1 LIDFREGDCLDV
13 LRTLRG
19 LDACVTDPPYGL
31 AFMGRAWDGGV
42 AFQPET
48 WRLVFDAMKPGAHL
62 AAFSGTRTSH
72 RMVCAIE
79 DAGFEIR
86 DSVLWLYGSGFPKSH
101 AVPHVSLIATRQEF
115 DGWGTAL
122 KPACEPI
129 VLARKPLIGTV
140 AANVLAHGTGGI
152 NVDACRIPAADGDA
166 PVKWDNPRGGIWTTN
181 SDATGRLVPNDA
193 GRWPANVAHDGS
205 DEVMAAFAAF
215 GDTGARAPVHGTEP
229 SPASVGTITNRRAR
243 VRGTFHGDIGTP
255 ARFYYCAKASKA
267 DRAGSKHPTIKP
279 VSLIRWL
286 VRLITPPGGTVLDP
300 FAGSGTTGEAAQL
313 EGMNAVLIEREAEYA
328 ADIRRRVSRW
338 TGQDAPLFAEVAD

>member
-19 LDACVTDPPYGL
+19 LDAVVTDPPYGL

-86 DSVLWLYGSGFPKSH
+86 DSVLWLHGQGFPKNKH
-101 AVPHVSLIATRQEF
+101 
-115 DGWGTAL
+115 AL
-122 KPACEPI
+122 KPAHEPI
-129 VLARKPLIGTV
+129 TLARKPLIGTV
-140 AANVLAHGTGGI
+140 AANVLAHGTGGMNI
-152 NVDACRIPAADGDA
+152 EACRVGFASEADRAGA
-166 PVKWDNPRGGIWTTN
+166 
-181 SDATGRLVPNDA
+181 ATGQGTNDAIYGGGKGLRPAELGTQPFTPHDA

-215 GDTGARAPVHGTEP
+215 GERKSCNAPSSARPEGAILGGRRSQGAIYPGDTGTA
-229 SPASVGTITNRRAR
+229 
-243 VRGTFHGDIGTP
+243 
-255 ARFYYCAKASKA
+255 ARFYYCAKASAA
-267 DRAGSKHPTIKP
+267 DRCGSKHPTIKP
-279 VSLIRWL
+279 VALIRWL

>member
-19 LDACVTDPPYGL
+19 LDAVVTDPPYGL

-86 DSVLWLYGSGFPKSH
+86 DSVLWLHGQGFPKNKH
-101 AVPHVSLIATRQEF
+101 
-115 DGWGTAL
+115 AL
-122 KPACEPI
+122 KPAHEPI
-129 VLARKPLIGTV
+129 TLARKPLIGTV
-140 AANVLAHGTGGI
+140 AANVLAHGTGGMNI
-152 NVDACRIPAADGDA
+152 EACRIEGVKPVMERTATIVAATSMSGTSTGA
-166 PVKWDNPRGGIWTTN
+166 RSTGEMTTE
-181 SDATGRLVPNDA
+181 

-215 GDTGARAPVHGTEP
+215 GERKSCNAPSSARPEGAILGGRRSQGAIYPGDTGTA
-229 SPASVGTITNRRAR
+229 
-243 VRGTFHGDIGTP
+243 
-255 ARFYYCAKASKA
+255 ARFYYCAKASAA
-267 DRAGSKHPTIKP
+267 DRCGSKHPTVKP

-300 FAGSGTTGEAAQL
+300 FAGSGTTGEAAML
-313 EGMNAVLIEREAEYA
+313 EGRNAVLIEREAEYA